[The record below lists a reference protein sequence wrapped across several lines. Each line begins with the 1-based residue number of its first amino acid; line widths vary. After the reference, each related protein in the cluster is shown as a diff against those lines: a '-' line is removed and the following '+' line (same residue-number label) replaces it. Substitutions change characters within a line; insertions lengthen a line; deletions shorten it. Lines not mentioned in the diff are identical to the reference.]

1 MKTLSILGFIF
12 LFPFVINSQ
21 TLKVSDDGRRL
32 VKEDNTVFFY
42 MADTAWELFHRCS
55 KEESEMYL
63 KDRKTKGFNVI
74 QAVVLAE
81 IDGLNTPNAEGEK
94 PFKNNN
100 QLKPNEAYFKH
111 VDWVIK
117 KAEELGIY
125 IAVLPTW
132 GDKWRKQW
140 GEGPVIFDTTDR
152 ARDYGKWLGKR
163 YKNQTNII
171 WVMGG
176 DRNPITPEFLKI
188 NRAMAEGV
196 KEGDQGKHLMS
207 YHPGGGHSSSE
218 WFHNDSW
225 LDFNMLQTGHSN
237 INPQVYNNVGNDY
250 NQEQVKPCI
259 NGEPQYE
266 DISVG
271 FTDFNERF
279 VAYDVRQA
287 AYWSVL
293 AGALGHTYGNNN
305 IWQMWSPGKKAVL
318 SAQIPWNI
326 AIHHP
331 GSKQM
336 GYMRKLFES
345 RPFLEMI
352 PDQSILTD
360 VYGQDKNMI
369 RAARGKKGSFAIIY
383 TPQGKPAHVNMEKIS
398 GGNIQGYWYN
408 PREDKSISVFS
419 FKNTKKIKVFV
430 PPSSGVRTDWV
441 LILDDKEKNYPD
453 PAKTVLK

>member
-1 MKTLSILGFIF
+1 MKALYFLILIF
-12 LFPFVINSQ
+12 LIPSFTFSQ
-21 TLKVSDDGRRL
+21 QLQVSADGRRL
-32 VKEDNTVFFY
+32 VKEDHTVFFY

-74 QAVVLAE
+74 QTVVLAE

-111 VDWVIK
+111 VDWVIN
-117 KAEELGIY
+117 KAEELGMY

-140 GEGPVIFDTTDR
+140 GDGPVVFDTADK

-163 YKNQTNII
+163 YKNQANII

-196 KEGDQGKHLMS
+196 KEGDQGKHLMTF
-207 YHPGGGHSSSE
+207 HPGGGHSSSE
-218 WFHNDSW
+218 WFHNDTW

-237 INPQVYNNVGNDY
+237 INPQVYKNVGYDY
-250 NQEQVKPCI
+250 NLEQVKPCL

-271 FTDFNERF
+271 FTDLNQRF

-293 AGALGHTYGNNN
+293 AGAFGHTYGNNN
-305 IWQMWSPGKKAVL
+305 IWQMWTPKSNPVL
-318 SAQIPWNI
+318 NARIPWYE
-326 AIHHP
+326 AIHQP
-331 GSKQM
+331 GGLQM
-336 GYMRKLFES
+336 GYVRRLFES
-345 RPFLEMI
+345 RPFLKMI
-352 PDQSILTD
+352 PNQGILAD
-360 VYGQDKNMI
+360 VYGQNKDEI
-369 RAARGKKGSFAIIY
+369 RAASDSDNSFVIVY
-383 TPQGKPAHVNMEKIS
+383 TPYGNPIHLKLEKFAAETI
-398 GGNIQGYWYN
+398 NGYWYN
-408 PREDKSISVFS
+408 PREALSQKIEPFANTQQVKS
-419 FKNTKKIKVFV
+419 FV
-430 PPSSGVRTDWV
+430 PPSSGARTDWV
-441 LILDDKEKNYPD
+441 LVLDDKQKNYPD
-453 PAKTVLK
+453 PATIELK